1 MCLQACKAVAC
12 VKAGYKQRDDTG
24 DTDFDL
30 VNEKVVKTN
39 EDVIVPAMLVNK
51 AITMAGLRIIR
62 PHNSLV

>member
-39 EDVIVPAMLVNK
+39 EDVIVPAMHISE
-51 AITMAGLRIIR
+51 AITMAGLPIIR